1 MKSLKE
7 ILDTPIKHKPEHDYL
22 EHVHESYHGTNM
34 NPITNGDISEAIHT
48 AAGIDDSLR
57 NK

>member
-1 MKSLKE
+1 MKNLKE
-7 ILDTPIKHKPEHDYL
+7 ILDTPIKYKPKYAYL
-22 EHVHESYHGTNM
+22 EHVHESYCGINM